1 MLILQSASPRRKEL
15 LHKITDDFKVE
26 SVPANECVIPSRPA
40 ATVMKNAREKAL
52 AIKPENGQTVVG
64 ADTVVYLAGRFFL
77 KPKNVEEAF
86 EMLKTLSGKWHSV
99 YTGVCL
105 ATNGKV
111 VCFYDKS
118 AVKLKKMTDDEIKRY
133 VETKNPLDK
142 AGAYGIQDGVTV
154 EKYTGSF
161 DNVMGLPTEK
171 LSAEIK
177 KFLTDK
183 ED

>member
-1 MLILQSASPRRKEL
+1 
-15 LHKITDDFKVE
+15 
-26 SVPANECVIPSRPA
+26 
-40 ATVMKNAREKAL
+40 
-52 AIKPENGQTVVG
+52 
-64 ADTVVYLAGRFFL
+64 
-77 KPKNVEEAF
+77 
-86 EMLKTLSGKWHSV
+86 
-99 YTGVCL
+99 
-105 ATNGKV
+105 
-111 VCFYDKS
+111 
-118 AVKLKKMTDDEIKRY
+118 MTDDEIKRY

>member
-77 KPKNVEEAF
+77 KPKNAEEAF

-118 AVKLKKMTDDEIKRY
+118 KVKLKKMTDDEIKRY
-133 VETKNPLDK
+133 VETKIRWTKP
-142 AGAYGIQDGVTV
+142 AP
-154 EKYTGSF
+154 TGFRTALRWKNIREASTTLWGF
-161 DNVMGLPTEK
+161 RQKNFRQK
-171 LSAEIK
+171 
-177 KFLTDK
+177 
-183 ED
+183 